1 MLTYTFSK
9 NMPADQ
15 HWECTPSRFDTLRVY
30 PVTAIFCRWVVG
42 LFTLAFLVSGCMVG
56 PDYVKPGARYKAK

>member
-1 MLTYTFSK
+1 MVTYTFSK

-15 HWECTPSRFDTLRVY
+15 HWEKSTRFRFDTLRVDR
-30 PVTAIFCRWVVG
+30 VTAIFCRFVVG

-56 PDYVKPGARYKAK
+56 PDFVKPDAQMEE